1 MSSIADLKKVLSE
14 SGGVTRSL
22 SLAEDA
28 AQTIRGM
35 ILLEKLSPGT
45 ALPER
50 DLAEALGVS
59 RTPMREAIRLLSN
72 EGLVDYTASRRPFV
86 ADPSLEEIFDYLRV
100 QGALEALAG
109 ELACARITDGELAHI
124 QSLNEQI
131 CEADFDIASDDGDG
145 KLEAFKGDMAFHCAI
160 VQASGNAAL
169 IETHAKYNARLWRA
183 RFLSSQRKVSR
194 NSTREEHS
202 AIVKALLAR
211 DARAASRALQ
221 QHLTTAE
228 TNIANSM
235 AERAA
240 SQRAGD

>member
-35 ILLEKLSPGT
+35 ILLEKLPPGR

-59 RTPMREAIRLLSN
+59 RTPMREAIRLLAN
-72 EGLVDYTASRRPFV
+72 EGLVQYTASRRPYV

-100 QGALEALAG
+100 QAALEALAG
-109 ELACARITDGELAHI
+109 ELACARITDAELRHI
-124 QSLNEQI
+124 KNLNAAI
-131 CEADFDIASDDGDG
+131 GEADFDGAGDDGDG
-145 KLEAFKGDMAFHCAI
+145 KLEAFKDDMAFHSAI
-160 VQASGNAAL
+160 VLASGNAAL
-169 IETHAKYNARLWRA
+169 VETHARYNARLWRA

-194 NSTREEHS
+194 ESTRQEHQ
-202 AIVKALLAR
+202 AIVEALLAR
-211 DARAASRALQ
+211 DGPAASRALRK
-221 QHLTTAE
+221 HLTTAE

-235 AERAA
+235 AER
-240 SQRAGD
+240 RAETG